1 MFEYLIVLFYYLS
14 VFFPDDILA
23 EKSSTLISHSS
34 MRKQLSAPEYLEKRK
49 LERERRKSF
58 ELGLRHRLKRSQRKG
73 QNPDETSG
81 NNGTEKDKNMR
92 TDMAFDDDICD
103 CHNNSCSNVDCSNYE
118 LCKDC
123 QSQRL
128 NGYLCSNCRSNS
140 VYLCKSCQADRSN
153 YSDSNYDCDEFEST
167 KCHRCDEFQS
177 QSSLDITSD
186 KKLKCSECNKSFIYT
201 DEQGSRENIRVCMKC
216 ERNDSFKYSTEEV
229 SKKNSFERCPGCNAK
244 GVKNNSNDFSKK
256 QYDMLDVAEERLKNR
271 ESINLKKTCLK
282 CQEIRENIIVEDN
295 LNYSS
300 DTIGQSFKCEHE
312 LADSKAKRGSKDD
325 SQALLNVPKSATG
338 TLRRKSEPGMSNINF
353 DPKDWKKSVEMS
365 KCAKSQEELTK
376 DKSFEGRC
384 GDCGRINVTCSN
396 CGRATSIRMNFSCKH
411 SKSGVEIDSLKPGG
425 ERKCRS
431 LDRDAN
437 PLNKKLE
444 INNSTKPNT
453 LEVKMYNSKT
463 VPKKI
468 SKIKKNRAKTLRHL
482 AVDSTAKFYTDFATD
497 NVLHISESTDSINTL
512 NSHKNDGDMNPDKD
526 CNDPIE
532 VGADNLGGEAEDEVY
547 RSLIQK
553 TDSFKQSEIDKDKTL
568 VRKEVNEPLETFD
581 SNKIK
586 TAAKSGSASPK
597 SKKSDIEDDTF
608 ESCDDGHEKPLE
620 QIISQLL
627 MQNREFQKILK
638 RHQLRN
644 ATNRR
649 HQRLLKSHSNPEKV
663 LMQARE
669 SQAKVRP
676 KYGRQTSA
684 VESLLHNMPPLEI
697 SDSEKVEIAGDPKD
711 SCTLPSVEYI
721 EDIVKPIQRRR
732 PVEEHI
738 YETLVSPEKNNTK
751 QNIDTPEKSSPNIV
765 PCLSTFA
772 PLNNERSPKKLDETL
787 QNSELPL
794 GKQTR
799 VSLSESDYVYLC
811 FDGNKNI
818 DAYRVPSNIKKIDDF
833 EDNGEYAVPSSTPQ
847 KVKKDEVERRLVRD
861 KIDKECRTKDTD
873 LENNYDEGSDVWKR
887 ISNDTVIENPALKN
901 RRNKDNLNNIN
912 IDDYLEVEN
921 GPQSPN
927 MPEIWLKSQKE
938 HFTTSRD
945 KKSGSLPRSFQVN
958 LNEADENAS
967 QSIAKNKP
975 SVFNKVYLNRE
986 GKVLQTD
993 RPFTIASDFSE
1004 ISYEDIER
1012 FIKGDDNSVLKFPC
1026 DLTISN
1032 RSSRSFVEGDS
1043 IDEALDC
1050 RSRSTLELEEEIDRC
1065 YKNNFEMRRE
1075 QLGTLNNTS
1084 NNNLLLSTQMMD
1096 QSISSSMEVMNEKS
1110 QNCNSQ
1116 EDIPTSVHPEHKIY
1130 KTTANVLSLKSV
1142 LNRFKLKGWSTQDQ
1156 NSANSE
1162 KDNAKDVK
1170 KADVKKTATPKNNS
1184 RNLMQRFKSIIND
1197 EQHENNVAEA
1207 LNLTMKDINYENKE
1221 NVKNVER
1228 KNSKGEAVRKNSKGD
1243 AGRKNSITVLVT
1255 QADDSTDKNN
1265 LVQSKS
1271 FSETTDQG
1279 KMASS
1284 VSKSCNNIT
1293 SPYKSTDC
1301 LAANVTEMSQ
1311 SAQFPNMNHGL
1322 KSAQSSVQDLN
1333 KLPIYKQGSRHLG
1346 ARIAQSDYADPKA
1359 LFLGDMASDL
1369 DNVNVFINK
1378 NALRPDSL
1386 LSNSS
1391 HFTSS
1396 SEGYANT
1403 HVEASKNNSFLYR
1416 DSSSKS
1422 FKLTKDVQ
1430 SDQVAPVKH
1439 EDSKIL
1445 SQKRSAES
1453 KRFQFKI
1460 NSDESFYEKSF
1471 DEMENL
1477 FGNEI
1482 FRDSAIY
1489 SDPEEATSH
1498 AADCKTNTT
1507 LTRSVSITKRTSF
1520 VSSDV
1525 IKSERIDGAKRIS
1538 GELFKTLP
1546 ENFVKNEMPIITSTS
1561 YLSSVE
1567 HVSNPTTDLKRTVCS
1582 KDKSK
1587 EVDNSSLSSPTSS
1600 PLKITPSKPA
1610 PPVPVKPQFK
1620 PNILQGIKSPAVIK
1634 TFETPPLNSM
1644 SLDSSK
1650 SDVTKSR
1657 FNTNNR
1663 EKHLSASLRI
1673 TEHDLSEKPA
1683 TIKIEQ
1689 HVAELDGPQHEVS
1702 GKLNLCIKLPE
1713 KPQNLFQ
1720 FPSPKSPTDKFK
1732 PGIPRPNNERTNSSN
1747 IQMKRMS
1754 FERCSLDSATIS
1766 RRSKSVTSC
1775 EPDPKNDKLIS
1786 VSVQDRKKEIE
1797 SITLNEQKIKN
1808 KISNRKSADFLTEHS
1823 SLAFSRSLSLKMAA
1837 TNNISVTDQ
1846 SSVSSISK
1854 NSIPVYKSP
1863 VHKCNIPLPHSSS
1876 GPKHLSVSF
1885 VRVENSNDASDS
1897 CEAENKIKDIP
1908 NSSNDESNNCNEEN
1922 SEAVEDNSKGGW
1934 VKHIVNRFQ

>member
-1 MFEYLIVLFYYLS
+1 
-14 VFFPDDILA
+14 
-23 EKSSTLISHSS
+23 

-58 ELGLRHRLKRSQRKG
+58 EAGLRHRLKRSQRKG
-73 QNPDETSG
+73 QNPDEASG
-81 NNGTEKDKNMR
+81 NNVSEKDKHIR
-92 TDMAFDDDICD
+92 TDSAYDYDICD
-103 CHNNSCSNVDCSNYE
+103 CHNISCSNVDCSNYE

-123 QSQRL
+123 QNQHL

-140 VYLCKSCQADRSN
+140 VYLCKSCQAERSN
-153 YSDSNYDCDEFEST
+153 FSDSNYDCDEFEST
-167 KCHRCDEFQS
+167 KCRRCDEFQS
-177 QSSLDITSD
+177 QSSLDVASD
-186 KKLKCSECNKSFIYT
+186 KKLKCSECNKSFNYT
-201 DEQGSRENIRVCMKC
+201 DEQESRANIRVCMKC
-216 ERNDSFKYSTEEV
+216 DRNDSFKCLTEEV
-229 SKKNSFERCPGCNAK
+229 LKKNNFERCPGCNGK
-244 GVKNNSNDFSKK
+244 GVKNSCNDFSKK
-256 QYDMLDVAEERLKNR
+256 QFDMLDLAEDRLKNR

-282 CQEIRENIIVEDN
+282 CQEIRENIIVEDS
-295 LNYSS
+295 LNYNS
-300 DTIGQSFKCEHE
+300 DAMGQSFKCEHE
-312 LADSKAKRGSKDD
+312 LADSKTKRGSKDD
-325 SQALLNVPKSATG
+325 SQTLLNLPKSTNG

-376 DKSFEGRC
+376 DEKSFEGRC
-384 GDCGRINVTCSN
+384 ADCGRINVTCSN
-396 CGRATSIRMNFSCKH
+396 CGRATSIRLNFTCKH
-411 SKSGVEIDSLKPGG
+411 SKSGVEIDILKTDV

-431 LDRDAN
+431 LDREAN
-437 PLNKKLE
+437 PLNKKLDV
-444 INNSTKPNT
+444 NNSVKSNT

-512 NSHKNDGDMNPDKD
+512 NSHKNDGDMNADKSQSEM
-526 CNDPIE
+526 NKA
-532 VGADNLGGEAEDEVY
+532 GAGNIGGEVEDEVY

-568 VRKEVNEPLETFD
+568 VKKDVIEPLETFA
-581 SNKIK
+581 SKIK

-597 SKKSDIEDDTF
+597 SKKSDIEDDAF

-684 VESLLHNMPPLEI
+684 VESLLHNIPPLDISHSENIEI
-697 SDSEKVEIAGDPKD
+697 TVEPKD
-711 SCTLPSVEYI
+711 NCILPSVEHI

-738 YETLVSPEKNNTK
+738 YETLISPEKNSTK
-751 QNIDTPEKSSPNIV
+751 YSIDSPEKSSPSVV

-772 PLNNERSPKKLDETL
+772 PLNNERSPKKLDDTL

-818 DAYRVPSNIKKIDDF
+818 DAYRVPSNIKKIDDL
-833 EDNGEYAVPSSTPQ
+833 EDNGEYAVPSLTPQ

-861 KIDKECRTKDTD
+861 KVDKECRTKDTD
-873 LENNYDEGSDVWKR
+873 LDNNYDEGSDVWKR

-901 RRNKDNLNNIN
+901 RINLENLNNIN

-938 HFTTSRD
+938 HFTTPRD

-958 LNEADENAS
+958 LNETEENSS

-975 SVFNKVYLNRE
+975 SVYNKVYLNRE

-1012 FIKGDDNSVLKFPC
+1012 FIKGDDNSALKFPC

-1075 QLGTLNNTS
+1075 QLGNLNNAS

-1142 LNRFKLKGWSTQDQ
+1142 LNRFKLKGWLNQEQS
-1156 NSANSE
+1156 SANTE

-1170 KADVKKTATPKNNS
+1170 KTEAKKTATPKNNS

-1207 LNLTMKDINYENKE
+1207 LNLTLKEVNYENKDI
-1221 NVKNVER
+1221 VKNVER
-1228 KNSKGEAVRKNSKGD
+1228 KNSKGEVVRKNSKGD

-1255 QADDSTDKNN
+1255 QPDDSPDKNN

-1279 KMASS
+1279 KIASS
-1284 VSKSCNNIT
+1284 ISKSCNNIT
-1293 SPYKSTDC
+1293 LPYKSTDC
-1301 LAANVTEMSQ
+1301 LAANVIEMSQ
-1311 SAQFPNMNHGL
+1311 SAQFPNMNQGL

-1416 DSSSKS
+1416 ESSSKS
-1422 FKLTKDVQ
+1422 FKSSKDIQ
-1430 SDQVAPVKH
+1430 TDQFTPIKQ
-1439 EDSKIL
+1439 EDGKIL
-1445 SQKRSAES
+1445 SQKRTAES

-1460 NSDESFYEKSF
+1460 DSDESFYEKSF
-1471 DEMENL
+1471 DEMENM

-1489 SDPEEATSH
+1489 SDPEDAITHGTDRKSN
-1498 AADCKTNTT
+1498 AT
-1507 LTRSVSITKRTSF
+1507 LTRSVSVTKRTSF
-1520 VSSDV
+1520 VSSNMV
-1525 IKSERIDGAKRIS
+1525 KSERVEGAKRIS
-1538 GELFKTLP
+1538 GELFKTVP

-1567 HVSNPTTDLKRTVCS
+1567 HVSDPTTDLKRTAGI

-1587 EVDNSSLSSPTSS
+1587 EVENSSLNSSISS
-1600 PLKITPSKPA
+1600 PLKITPAKPA

-1620 PNILQGIKSPAVIK
+1620 PNILQGIKCPTVIK
-1634 TFETPPLNSM
+1634 SFETPSLNTT
-1644 SLDSSK
+1644 SLDTSK
-1650 SDVTKSR
+1650 SNIIKSR
-1657 FNTNNR
+1657 FSTHNR
-1663 EKHLSASLRI
+1663 EKHLSASLKI
-1673 TEHDLSEKPA
+1673 TENDLTEKPA
-1683 TIKIEQ
+1683 MIKIEQ
-1689 HVAELDGPQHEVS
+1689 HIAELDGPQHEVS
-1702 GKLNLCIKLPE
+1702 GKLNLRIKLPE
-1713 KPQNLFQ
+1713 KPQNIFQ

-1775 EPDPKNDKLIS
+1775 ETDPKNEKLTS

-1823 SLAFSRSLSLKMAA
+1823 SLAFNRSLSMKMTT
-1837 TNNISVTDQ
+1837 TNNISIKDQ
-1846 SSVSSISK
+1846 SSVSSSVK
-1854 NSIPVYKSP
+1854 NSIPIYKP
-1863 VHKCNIPLPHSSS
+1863 LVQKCNIPLPQSSS
-1876 GPKHLSVSF
+1876 GPKHLSLSF
-1885 VRVENSNDASDS
+1885 DRVDIKNNDS
-1897 CEAENKIKDIP
+1897 CEAENKIKDVQ
-1908 NSSNDESNNCNEEN
+1908 NSSNNESNDSNEDK
-1922 SEAVEDNSKGGW
+1922 SEIGEDNSKGGW

>member
-1 MFEYLIVLFYYLS
+1 
-14 VFFPDDILA
+14 
-23 EKSSTLISHSS
+23 

-73 QNPDETSG
+73 QNTDETSG
-81 NNGTEKDKNMR
+81 NNETEKEKNMR
-92 TDMAFDDDICD
+92 TDSAFDDDICD
-103 CHNNSCSNVDCSNYE
+103 CHNNPCSNEDC
-118 LCKDC
+118 
-123 QSQRL
+123 
-128 NGYLCSNCRSNS
+128 NS
-140 VYLCKSCQADRSN
+140 AFLCKSCQADRSN

-167 KCHRCDEFQS
+167 KCLRCEEFQS
-177 QSSLDITSD
+177 QSSLDVASD

-201 DEQGSRENIRVCMKC
+201 DERGSRENIRVCVKC
-216 ERNDSFKYSTEEV
+216 DQNNSFKCSTEEMT
-229 SKKNSFERCPGCNAK
+229 KKNKFERCPGCNRK
-244 GVKNNSNDFSKK
+244 GVKIISNDFNKK
-256 QYDMLDVAEERLKNR
+256 QYDMLDAAEERLKNR
-271 ESINLKKTCLK
+271 ESLNLKKTCLK

-300 DTIGQSFKCEHE
+300 DAIGQSFKCEHE
-312 LADSKAKRGSKDD
+312 LADSKAKRDSKDD
-325 SQALLNVPKSATG
+325 SQALLNVPKSTTG

-353 DPKDWKKSVEMS
+353 DPKDWKKSIEMS
-365 KCAKSQEELTK
+365 KCAKSQEELTN
-376 DKSFEGRC
+376 DRSLEGRC
-384 GDCGRINVTCSN
+384 ADCGRINVTCTN
-396 CGRATSIRMNFSCKH
+396 CGRATSIRMNFTCKH
-411 SKSGVEIDSLKPGG
+411 SKSGIEIDSLKPGV

-431 LDRDAN
+431 LDREAN
-437 PLNKKLE
+437 PLNKK
-444 INNSTKPNT
+444 IDVNNTTKPNT

-497 NVLHISESTDSINTL
+497 SVLHISESTDSINTL
-512 NSHKNDGDMNPDKD
+512 NSHNNADKD
-526 CNDPIE
+526 CSDTIK
-532 VGADNLGGEAEDEVY
+532 VGVGNIGGEAEDEVY

-568 VRKEVNEPLETFD
+568 IKKDDNEPLESFD

-597 SKKSDIEDDTF
+597 SKKSDIEDDAF

-684 VESLLHNMPPLEI
+684 VESLLHNIPPLDI
-697 SDSEKVEIAGDPKD
+697 SDSEKVEIPVEPKD
-711 SCTLPSVEYI
+711 NCTLPSVEHI

-738 YETLVSPEKNNTK
+738 YETLVSPDKNAKK
-751 QNIDTPEKSSPNIV
+751 QIINTPEKSSPSVV

-772 PLNNERSPKKLDETL
+772 PLNNERSPKKLDSTL
-787 QNSELPL
+787 QNSDLPL

-833 EDNGEYAVPSSTPQ
+833 EDNGLYAVPSSTPQ
-847 KVKKDEVERRLVRD
+847 KVKKEEVERRLVRNL
-861 KIDKECRTKDTD
+861 IDKECIKKDAD
-873 LENNYDEGSDVWKR
+873 LEIIYNEGSDVWKR
-887 ISNDTVIENPALKN
+887 ISNNTVIENPALKN

-927 MPEIWLKSQKE
+927 IPEIWLKSQKE

-958 LNEADENAS
+958 LNESEENAS
-967 QSIAKNKP
+967 QSIVKNKP
-975 SVFNKVYLNRE
+975 SVYNKVYLNRE

-1050 RSRSTLELEEEIDRC
+1050 RSRSTLELEEEIDQC

-1075 QLGTLNNTS
+1075 QLGNLNNAS

-1096 QSISSSMEVMNEKS
+1096 QSISSSMEVMTEKS

-1142 LNRFKLKGWSTQDQ
+1142 LNRFKLKGRSNQEQ
-1156 NSANSE
+1156 SSANVE
-1162 KDNAKDVK
+1162 KDNAKDAK
-1170 KADVKKTATPKNNS
+1170 KADAKKAATPKNNS

-1207 LNLTMKDINYENKE
+1207 LNLTLKDINNENKE
-1221 NVKNVER
+1221 IVKNVDR
-1228 KNSKGEAVRKNSKGD
+1228 KNSKGEVVRKNSIGD
-1243 AGRKNSITVLVT
+1243 TARKNSITVLVM
-1255 QADDSTDKNN
+1255 QPDDSPDKNN

-1271 FSETTDQG
+1271 FSESTDQG
-1279 KMASS
+1279 KMPSS

-1301 LAANVTEMSQ
+1301 LAANVVEMSQ
-1311 SAQFPNMNHGL
+1311 SAQFPNMNQNL

-1403 HVEASKNNSFLYR
+1403 HVEASKNSSFLYR

-1422 FKLTKDVQ
+1422 FKSSKDIQ
-1430 SDQVAPVKH
+1430 TDQVAPIKP
-1439 EDSKIL
+1439 EDGKIL
-1445 SQKRSAES
+1445 NQKNTAES

-1460 NSDESFYEKSF
+1460 DSDESFYEKSF
-1471 DEMENL
+1471 DEMENM

-1489 SDPEEATSH
+1489 SDPEDAITHGTDRKSNTSI
-1498 AADCKTNTT
+1498 
-1507 LTRSVSITKRTSF
+1507 TRSISISKRTSF
-1520 VSSDV
+1520 VGSNI
-1525 IKSERIDGAKRIS
+1525 IKNERIDGAKRIS
-1538 GELFKTLP
+1538 GELFKTTP
-1546 ENFVKNEMPIITSTS
+1546 ENFVKNEMPIITSKS

-1567 HVSNPTTDLKRTVCS
+1567 HVSSPTTDIKHTTS
-1582 KDKSK
+1582 IKDKLK
-1587 EVDNSSLSSPTSS
+1587 EVENSSSTSS

-1610 PPVPVKPQFK
+1610 PPVPVKPQLK
-1620 PNILQGIKSPAVIK
+1620 QNILQGIKCPTVIK
-1634 TFETPPLNSM
+1634 SFELPALNTS

-1650 SDVTKSR
+1650 SDVVKSQ
-1657 FNTNNR
+1657 FSTNNR

-1673 TEHDLSEKPA
+1673 TEHDLTEKPA

-1732 PGIPRPNNERTNSSN
+1732 PGIPRPNNERTNNSN

-1775 EPDPKNDKLIS
+1775 VNDPKNEKLIS

-1808 KISNRKSADFLTEHS
+1808 KMSNRKSADFLTEHS
-1823 SLAFSRSLSLKMAA
+1823 SLTFSRSLSMKMTA
-1837 TNNISVTDQ
+1837 TNNISIKDQ
-1846 SSVSSISK
+1846 SSVSSNVK
-1854 NSIPVYKSP
+1854 NSIPVYKP
-1863 VHKCNIPLPHSSS
+1863 PAQKCNIPLPHSSS
-1876 GPKHLSVSF
+1876 SPKQSSLSFDKVD
-1885 VRVENSNDASDS
+1885 NTNNLSDD
-1897 CEAENKIKDIP
+1897 CEAEIKDVQ
-1908 NSSNDESNNCNEEN
+1908 NSSNNESNICNEEN
-1922 SEAVEDNSKGGW
+1922 SETIEDNSKGGW